1 MNSTSRLQPL
11 VGDHRL
17 ATARCAGTRW
27 LDQIQ
32 LWRPTDPDQLLTG
45 DHETAVLLLGGTFDL
60 VGGGTA
66 WPARGARQDPFAG
79 RPMAV
84 FLPPRTTFQVSRG
97 SGEILLIAARQPA
110 VHEEPAG
117 RALLSS
123 KPLLPL
129 AGSGKSFDPNSG
141 EWRPAETFPTA
152 PESLP
157 PRRFERIPV
166 GNNTVERVFA
176 PDYKAA
182 TLSLDEV
189 VLAAGSTLAIADLPG
204 RPTAAEALL
213 FLRSEGAA
221 TIDGQPLVAADGD
234 RALQLD
240 RAALERCRVQ
250 AISGRTYV
258 AIAYA
263 GKGA

>member
-1 MNSTSRLQPL
+1 MNRTNRLQAL
-11 VGDHRL
+11 LGDHRL
-17 ATARCAGTRW
+17 MTATCAEARW
-27 LDQIQ
+27 LDHGR
-32 LWRPTDPDQLLTG
+32 LWRPTDPDQLVTG

-66 WPARGARQDPFAG
+66 WPARGARKDPFGG

-110 VHEEPAG
+110 VRDEPTG
-117 RALLSS
+117 RAMLAS
-123 KPLLPL
+123 KPLLPM
-129 AGSGKSFDPNSG
+129 AGSGKSFDPNIG

-166 GNNTVERVFA
+166 GANTVERVFA

-189 VLAAGSTLAIADLPG
+189 VLAAGTTLALADLPG
-204 RPTAAEALL
+204 RPAAAEALL
-213 FLRSEGAA
+213 FVRSEGAA
-221 TIDGQPLVAADGD
+221 LVDGLPLAASDGD
-234 RALQLD
+234 RVLRLD
-240 RAALERCRVQ
+240 RAELERCRVQ
-250 AISGRTYV
+250 AVTGRTYL